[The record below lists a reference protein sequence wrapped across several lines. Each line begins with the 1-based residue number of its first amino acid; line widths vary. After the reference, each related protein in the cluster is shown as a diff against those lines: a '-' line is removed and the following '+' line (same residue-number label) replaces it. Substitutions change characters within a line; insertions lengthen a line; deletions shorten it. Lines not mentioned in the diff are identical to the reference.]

1 MKSPAGRFTRWEGD
15 QKTGFFG
22 YTPRRRSDSGSVI
35 SEQPLHKHRVDIDQA
50 FAEVGDIFD
59 LWALSRHAPNAPA
72 LSGGALDTWPQVLL
86 QGFGVCQQEEAAVRA
101 FEVSQSLKSE
111 VSGG

>member
-1 MKSPAGRFTRWEGD
+1 MKSPAGRFTRWEAD
-15 QKTGFFG
+15 QSLGFFG
-22 YTPRRRSDSGSVI
+22 YTPKKRVETGGVI
-35 SEQPLHKHRVDIDQA
+35 AEQPLHRARIDIEQA
-50 FAEVGDIFD
+50 FAEVGDVFN

-72 LSGGALDTWPQVLL
+72 LSGGALDTWPKALL